1 MLLVC
6 RKIETPLGSLQA
18 AISEGGIC
26 RLLFSGEDADRWDL
40 WFDRHFGRSPE
51 IGESPLIDDVERQLN
66 DYLAGKIRSFNVH
79 LDLRGT
85 DFQATIWNRLL
96 EIPYGAT
103 VTYGDIAF
111 EMGISGGSRAIGGA
125 VGSNPVPIIV
135 PCHRVLGASGQLVGF
150 AGGIDVKER
159 LLELEGV
166 RIPFGS

>member
-1 MLLVC
+1 MLLVY
-6 RKIETPLGSLQA
+6 RKIETPLVSMQA
-18 AISEGGIC
+18 AISEGGLC
-26 RLLFSGEDADRWDL
+26 RLLFPSEDADRWNL
-40 WFDRHFGRSPE
+40 WFDRHFGRIPE

-66 DYLAGKIRSFNVH
+66 EYLAGKSRSFDVH

-85 DFQATIWNRLL
+85 DFQTTIWNRLL

-111 EMGISGGSRAIGGA
+111 EMGISGGSRAVGGA

-150 AGGIDVKER
+150 AGGIDLKER
-159 LLELEGV
+159 LLELEGA

>member
-6 RKIETPLGSLQA
+6 RKIDTSLGGLQA
-18 AISEGGIC
+18 AVTEKGLC
-26 RLLFSGEDADRWDL
+26 RILFSGEDADRWNL
-40 WFDRHFGRSPE
+40 WFDRHFGRIPE
-51 IGESPLIDDVERQLN
+51 NGQHPLIDELESQLTE
-66 DYLAGKIRSFNVH
+66 YLSGKSRVFSIP

-85 DFQATIWNRLL
+85 EFQTTIWTRLL

-103 VTYGDIAF
+103 VTYGDLAF

-125 VGSNPVPIIV
+125 VGSNPVPILV

-150 AGGIDVKER
+150 AGGIDLKER
-159 LLELEGV
+159 LLELEGA

>member
-1 MLLVC
+1 MLLVY
-6 RKIETPLGSLQA
+6 RKIETPLGSMQA
-18 AISEGGIC
+18 AISEGGLC
-26 RLLFSGEDADRWDL
+26 RLFFPREDANRWNL
-40 WFDRHFGRSPE
+40 WFDRHFGRIPE
-51 IGESPLIDDVERQLN
+51 IGESPLIDDVESQLN
-66 DYLAGKIRSFNVH
+66 EFLDGKTRSFDVH

-85 DFQATIWNRLL
+85 DFQTTIWNRLL

-125 VGSNPVPIIV
+125 VGSNPVPIII

-159 LLELEGV
+159 LLELEGA